1 MNNQID
7 KDEQEQKALIRKESM
22 DQFLASAV
30 PKKKGAGGIIGDT
43 LLSGLASAVAVPELA
58 VGLSD
63 ITSGGRT
70 GKFADEVLGFR
81 PKEAKEAI
89 AGWKSEEAQS
99 QLRNFQETEG
109 FGAKLGYALKNPSLI
124 SGTVV
129 ESLAPMLA
137 GGVVGRGIAAAAP
150 KISPV
155 LAGAIGEGT
164 VGAGMQAESIRQQTE
179 DGLLTGKQTGI
190 AAATGLTTAGFGFA
204 GGKLAKQLGI
214 GDFDTMIASGTRNAS
229 GRSAAEIAEGV
240 AAASAKQPGILKR
253 TLGGAVTEGLLEEL
267 PQSVSETILQNEAL
281 GRPLDEGVTDA
292 AALGLLSGAA
302 MGGFA
307 GGFSR
312 NRATD
317 GDITPTEDMGQ
328 EAPRL
333 GLPNPNR
340 PDGNQIGYQGAISD
354 PNNPNWIEDGNPD
367 YFNRGQGPDA
377 ANMRNLTPDPELP
390 YNSELGGQFSAAS
403 DGTVFSEA
411 EYNDYL
417 AQQQAQARASR
428 DAGLSDVND
437 ITPVPEGYDRSGN
450 DPRLPPPRSDF
461 EVTSDGTALT
471 SADSNTVIQNE
482 RAANAERMARRLRGE
497 IQDNTPIPN
506 EAMGFGDVETVD
518 NRKLSERMGLDP
530 NKGSL
535 SAAAAIAVDSGASSV
550 AADFE
555 QSNTPT
561 QSAWQSGMMDRLS
574 NADQNNSTYARLAQA
589 MQNEPTSVSEKSRL
603 MREAESLPR
612 AEVAA
617 KQIKP
622 KTRVLDEAKAQTKA
636 YTPEG
641 QEVQAQWDVVDAS
654 DLVTSNTDNFTI
666 NPDFP
671 SSRQPRD
678 RTRASSQQQVN
689 DIASKLQP
697 NLLGESPDVST
708 GAPFVG
714 ANDNVVDSGNGRT
727 MAIRR
732 VYQEGSEK
740 AQAYR
745 QFVNEQAGKFGL
757 DTDAVNMMQSP
768 VLVRRNKSDMNRDE
782 FARAANKPTAARMS
796 STEQATSDA
805 KNLPDASLLSF
816 DGEGSMSLYQSQKYI
831 KNFIA
836 GLPKTEQGSLM
847 DDKGALSR
855 EGKSRI
861 EAAIVQDAYNNPRL
875 VSAISEKLDND
886 TTNVLRAVTDKAPQ
900 ISQINASIRT
910 GDVYENTLARDI
922 ADATQAYMDVRNSGK
937 DINDYLS
944 QDSLLGDGLTDGA
957 KEILGVLSDNRRSAK
972 AIGKYIQERINQVT
986 GRGNP
991 KQGGLSFDDDMET
1004 DAPNVLNNEP
1014 ATQLTD
1020 ENPTVN
1026 IPAPKKAP
1034 RELSDRAMVREMQKP
1049 TANNGEVDYK
1059 SKLNLSE
1066 GQNLGRLIM
1075 SSGRVFDDA
1084 VVKSMDDKGVTVE
1097 ATVNG
1102 KRGLHKGLQYQTVDA
1117 GINNTKSYAKQ
1128 QAAKDKPPQSP
1139 VAKPETAPAL
1149 RQLDATGR
1157 AKDGKGIKPGEQFQT
1172 ATNRETTPYPKQKS
1186 ERYASQWLI
1195 DNAVAEA
1202 EARGNK
1208 FAARNF
1214 ANTDIQKGG
1223 YLNTADAEG
1232 MQQYLFDESSTAA
1245 DVKVTSLKDMAEANE
1260 QKTIAPKTKVTAET
1274 EKMETK
1280 AEPKPVTNER
1290 EDNIKF
1296 FKEDPKK
1303 GRAYI
1308 EEQGMS
1314 KKALELAGKK
1324 YETNL
1329 ASISPNAQAKAYAD
1343 LIEDGMTPMP
1353 NKPSDDAKTEKK
1365 KEKWIAP
1372 KIQEFKEWRAS
1383 GKNHPQTLKYGRGAE
1398 HTLIGENG
1406 YGDPVYQDSQT
1417 ASTRYSVNSSGKV
1430 EEGNNINPTAE
1441 DAGLFKGKP
1450 SLFKT
1455 IPEINALDKKR
1466 IEAENENARA
1476 IAKQADKYNR
1486 ENGLDDETVSI
1497 SAKPEPTPKPKQSV
1511 ETQETQ
1517 PEAKLATPTAVVA
1530 EIEDFGEKITGARK
1544 DMDSFYQREITND
1557 DISNEPLSKIWPKK
1571 DIDAIEDKQTAA
1583 LATVL
1588 RGTIPSKPRKGYKLD
1603 KWVAQVK
1610 NARGIMQQILSDNA
1624 LVDDFIDKMTKVKG
1638 LQTTGYHA
1646 QLLSAIEQ
1654 EQWARVT
1661 AVDHRPFYVIKNDD
1675 GSTSPDMSFD
1685 ITIDK
1690 RRHIIPTENKQISE
1704 VVDRV
1709 NELLS
1714 GEVKSPTLKFDLY
1727 SRGRGDTKSWFIT
1740 QASDKDKTALIEF
1753 NDRDTARAFLKENNA
1768 DLTELWDQH
1777 KDKVNVK
1784 KSDMRSNVN
1793 RERIGPDHRSG
1804 QDVTTEQFMNTFGL
1818 RGGQFGN
1825 WVKQGANSKDRQN
1838 MLNDAYDAFMD
1849 LAGVLNIPPEA
1860 IGLGGKLA
1868 MSFGARGKGR
1878 AMAHYEPSQVIIN
1891 LTKTKGAGS
1900 LAHEWFHALDHHFT
1914 SFRDSSDRNKTR
1926 EATYITYQPEP
1937 SMMYTPQKGRGYLIS
1952 KPALESR
1959 QANSNDPM
1967 YNAENWTPDPSHP
1980 QGVRPQVEEVFADLV
1995 KTLDESPMKERA
2007 TTIDKGAPDGYW
2019 SRIIERAAR
2028 AFESYVINK
2037 LEKQGA
2043 RSDFLANVTPED
2055 AFPRN
2060 MDRYPY
2066 LLESE
2071 MAPVA
2076 EAFDN
2081 LFATLDSKA
2090 SEDGN
2095 GKTLFS
2101 RAGQMKQTMDNVKAG
2116 AIGSTQTTR
2125 QQVIGKLNDKFGK
2138 ETIAKLMADGKLDI
2152 KVLSD
2157 YVVDGKLTIPSDV
2170 DGLYHNGKATLIADN
2185 LSDDMIIPTFL
2196 HELGGHGGMQ
2206 TLMDKKAYD
2215 ALMKDFDA
2223 LVKAGDPLAMQAKAM
2238 ADKVARNEQ
2247 DALDEYLP
2255 YLITLASRQQAKTG
2269 KVAGMINRIAMAIRS
2284 WLRNTLGM
2292 SVKMNAQ
2299 DVLALAERMVNEIE
2313 KQGSLDNAAN
2323 AAPQF
2328 SDPNIP
2334 DKQMQDVRDQYENT
2348 DEWMKAPNGKPT
2360 NLTENQWVQTR
2371 TPAFKEW
2378 FGDWEG
2384 DAENASKVVDENGEP
2399 MVVYHGTGND
2409 FNTFEKSKAVDKEGR
2424 QMMMGWGRDKFYF
2437 ADNEIGAK
2445 VAASAAIYYGKGK
2458 KERVIPAFLN
2468 IKNPVSAEEYSEQI
2482 GRPDTPRKRDNI
2494 IKKLDQSLI
2503 SQGYDGIVDKESG
2516 GIATFNP
2523 NQIKSATANAGT
2535 FDSNNNDTR
2544 YSKKSSTKI
2553 DFATHKPSP
2562 TDLRLQR
2569 AKVVL
2574 GKSKQYF
2581 DIVFKND
2588 QFGSWI
2594 DVSENIWVE
2603 DTYGQTN
2610 VGEISHGI
2618 AFIDGEL
2625 YELDHSAYFYL
2636 DQDPFWSPVVN
2647 AATPLL
2653 AKLYKDITGKSYPI
2667 FTADGS
2673 DPVIFDRLIKLKEKK
2688 GFKYEYDS
2696 FIEINSQTTEI
2707 PNGMKFSR
2715 AGGMTDQFDPINMA
2729 RESKQRLYDWA
2740 SSAPP
2745 GKLSWWHK
2753 TIGTMYNLA
2762 QRNPYFKPV
2771 FDNTEKFINDVSY
2784 YASKASEFAPRL
2796 LPQLDSIRDI
2806 TKSAIG
2812 AKDNEAL
2819 SKPIFEGTLLWGRD
2833 LDGKAVLIEDWRKKV
2848 MATSKQDRLKMLQN
2862 AGRITPAQ
2870 EAELATLNNIQA
2882 NRFINGIIDEEVNAG
2897 LVWTDNELRSKFNL
2911 DDKQIELYR
2920 EFRAATDKSLDSL
2933 TRSDMLRK
2941 MGKDANDIES
2951 QVMEVA
2957 TLREAVFVIEQH
2969 INSLIQASP
2978 KKEKSLKATLKEI
2991 KESKFRTDK
3000 LKDDGYAPLSR
3011 FGQYTVD
3018 VVDSDGNREYFGMFE
3033 SAYEARKMKAEMDA
3047 LYGNDQDYT
3056 VTQGALS
3063 NEEFKLF
3070 AGVTPETAEL
3080 FGEMLGL
3087 DATGDKAADEAFQ
3100 EYLKRTKNN
3109 RSAMKRLMHRKG
3121 IKGYSEDVGRVLAS
3135 FIYSNARH
3143 TSAALNMGNLD
3154 RSIADIPK
3162 GEGQLKDAAVKLAQY
3177 IKNPQE
3183 EGQLIRGWM
3192 FAQYLGGSIASAAV
3206 NLTQPIAVSFP
3217 YLSQFGGAVKAASQL
3232 KKSSGDWIKAFTS
3245 KSRDHFEPD
3254 LLAAI
3259 ERAEA
3264 DGTLSPQEVHNLL
3277 KQASGKNPLRA
3288 GDGTKVGDAK
3298 ALASNSLSRASLAWG
3313 VLFSGAEQIN
3323 RRVTFVAAY
3332 RLAKDQGMDDPAD
3345 FATKSIKETQFVYNK
3360 ASRMNWGRGAVGGTL
3375 MTFKTYTVSYME
3387 LMHRL
3392 WTQGEKG
3399 SEERKQ
3405 GQKAVGIMLGTLF
3418 LLGGAGGLPFMEDAE
3433 DLIDGIGQIMG
3444 YNLSSKKWRQDFLD
3458 EWTGEMMGDFLD
3470 GGISSLSGSPADVSG
3485 RLGLGN
3491 LIPGTG
3497 IFKER
3502 TSNSRDVLEIVGPAG
3517 DFVGRVATGTRD
3529 IAKGVAN
3536 LDSTS
3541 LKKGA
3546 LEFAPTAVRN
3556 AVKGT
3561 SMATSGIYK
3570 DTKGYKVA
3578 DVSPI
3583 DAAFKFVGFQPRD
3596 ISKIQEA
3603 NYLGQSS
3610 TSYYNLRASSI
3621 RALWA
3626 AGVVEGNESK
3636 VADAKAAVKDWNEKN
3651 PNQKIIVKP
3660 NDIARRVREMRMD
3673 KSDRVVKRA
3682 PKSSRGILAQ
3692 DLAKAGQ

>member
-1 MNNQID
+1 MSNQID

-43 LLSGLASAVAVPELA
+43 LLSGLASAVAVPEIA

-109 FGAKLGYALKNPSLI
+109 FGSKLNYARKNPSLI
-124 SGTVV
+124 SNTVV

-214 GDFDTMIASGTRNAS
+214 GDFETMIASGTRNAS

-307 GGFSR
+307 GGVSR
-312 NRATD
+312 NRGAVDT
-317 GDITPTEDMGQ
+317 TPIGEAELVETEDAGQ
-328 EAPRL
+328 EAANY
-333 GLPNPNR
+333 GGNR
-340 PDGNQIGYQGAISD
+340 NRF
-354 PNNPNWIEDGNPD
+354 NPD
-367 YFNRGQGPDA
+367 APQLGFGGTATNQFNVS
-377 ANMRNLTPDPELP
+377 PEGDVFT
-390 YNSELGGQFSAAS
+390 SE
-403 DGTVFSEA
+403 

-417 AQQQAQARASR
+417 DAQQEWARNARANN
-428 DAGLSDVND
+428 ND
-437 ITPVPEGYDRSGN
+437 IDSDSLGVKDVSPIPEGYEQFSPERS
-450 DPRLPPPRSDF
+450 LPPPRSDF

-471 SADSNTVIQNE
+471 SADSNTVMQNE

-497 IQDNTPIPN
+497 IQDNTPVPN

-530 NKGSL
+530 NKGGL

-574 NADQNNSTYARLAQA
+574 NADQSNSTYARLAQA

-603 MREAESLPR
+603 MREADELPR

-757 DTDAVNMMQSP
+757 DTNAVNMMQSP
-768 VLVRRNKSDMNRDE
+768 VLVRRNTSDMNRDE

-816 DGEGSMSLYQSQKYI
+816 DGEGSMSLYQSQKYL

-861 EAAIVQDAYNNPRL
+861 EAAIVQDAYSNPRL

-900 ISQINASIRT
+900 ISQINASLKT
-910 GDVYENTLARDI
+910 GDVFENTLARDI

-957 KEILGVLSDNRRSAK
+957 KEILTVLSDNRRSAK
-972 AIGKYIQERINQVT
+972 AIGEYIQQRINAVT

-991 KQGGLSFDDDMET
+991 KQGGLSFDDEFET
-1004 DAPNVLNNEP
+1004 DAPNVLSDAPAPKQTPNSP
-1014 ATQLTD
+1014 QAATQLTD

-1026 IPAPKKAP
+1026 IPAPRNQVA
-1034 RELSDRAMVREMQKP
+1034 LIP
-1049 TANNGEVDYK
+1049 TANPSTYELPDITKGELIRNPSGEVINNRYISNDWADRSKETPRQRIIMDAVAQAESEGIVYADEKVARVAEILNVPQSVQDIKTNANEGSDFK
-1059 SKLNLSE
+1059 SDVYNASRRLELNKSTNDSSEAKNKLNLKE
-1066 GQNLGRLIM
+1066 GQFLGEIITN
-1075 SSGRVFDDA
+1075 DK
-1084 VVKSMDDKGVTVE
+1084 KSVKGVTVNSLQE
-1097 ATVNG
+1097 KSVSLTG
-1102 KRGLHKGLQYQTVDA
+1102 KLGRESVSFSMSYSGLESA
-1117 GINNTKSYAKQ
+1117 INRARENDKLAIKKS
-1128 QAAKDKPPQSP
+1128 PQSP
-1139 VAKPETAPAL
+1139 VAKPETAPETKKPTGDWQTQMNGNEFRINEYGITVRKHDRVVHIRGANSITANKKAKEL
-1149 RQLDATGR
+1149 AGQDIRELHYIAAKEDANDPFSEGSIWLDGNGDMVRKKGTKKPTGSLLP
-1157 AKDGKGIKPGEQFQT
+1157 IL
-1172 ATNRETTPYPKQKS
+1172 KQ
-1186 ERYASQWLI
+1186 
-1195 DNAVAEA
+1195 AEA
-1202 EARGNK
+1202 E
-1208 FAARNF
+1208 
-1214 ANTDIQKGG
+1214 T
-1223 YLNTADAEG
+1223 
-1232 MQQYLFDESSTAA
+1232 
-1245 DVKVTSLKDMAEANE
+1245 
-1260 QKTIAPKTKVTAET
+1260 KTAPKK
-1274 EKMETK
+1274 
-1280 AEPKPVTNER
+1280 
-1290 EDNIKF
+1290 
-1296 FKEDPKK
+1296 
-1303 GRAYI
+1303 
-1308 EEQGMS
+1308 
-1314 KKALELAGKK
+1314 
-1324 YETNL
+1324 
-1329 ASISPNAQAKAYAD
+1329 
-1343 LIEDGMTPMP
+1343 
-1353 NKPSDDAKTEKK
+1353 
-1365 KEKWIAP
+1365 
-1372 KIQEFKEWRAS
+1372 
-1383 GKNHPQTLKYGRGAE
+1383 
-1398 HTLIGENG
+1398 
-1406 YGDPVYQDSQT
+1406 
-1417 ASTRYSVNSSGKV
+1417 
-1430 EEGNNINPTAE
+1430 
-1441 DAGLFKGKP
+1441 
-1450 SLFKT
+1450 
-1455 IPEINALDKKR
+1455 
-1466 IEAENENARA
+1466 
-1476 IAKQADKYNR
+1476 ADK
-1486 ENGLDDETVSI
+1486 
-1497 SAKPEPTPKPKQSV
+1497 P
-1511 ETQETQ
+1511 
-1517 PEAKLATPTAVVA
+1517 ATPIETVA

-1544 DMDSFYQREITND
+1544 DMDSFYQREITDD

-1661 AVDHRPFYVIKNDD
+1661 AVDHRPFYAIKNDD

-1714 GEVKSPTLKFDLY
+1714 GEVKAPTLKFDLY

-1784 KSDMRSNVN
+1784 KSDMRSNAN

-2028 AFESYVINK
+2028 AFEGYVINK

-2066 LLESE
+2066 LLQSE

-2125 QQVIGKLNDKFGK
+2125 QQVISKLSDKFGK

-2157 YVVDGKLTIPSDV
+2157 FMIDGKLTIPSDV

-2206 TLMDKKAYD
+2206 GLMDKKAYD

-2269 KVAGMINRIAMAIRS
+2269 KVAGMINRMVMAIRS
-2284 WLRNTLGM
+2284 WLKNTLGVPIAIN
-2292 SVKMNAQ
+2292 SQ
-2299 DVLALAERMVNEIE
+2299 DILSLAERMVNEIE
-2313 KQGSLDNAAN
+2313 KQGSLDNVAN

-2348 DEWMKAPNGKPT
+2348 DQWMTAPNGKPT
-2360 NLTENQWVQTR
+2360 NLTENQWLQVR

-2384 DAENASKVVDENGEP
+2384 DAANASKVVDRNGEP
-2399 MVVYHGTGND
+2399 MPLSHTTKD
-2409 FNTFEKSKAVDKEGR
+2409 EFTEFKKEFIGAR
-2424 QMMMGWGRDKFYF
+2424 WNYFGKGFYF
-2437 ADNEIGAK
+2437 ALRKSNPKEFGNVEVKAFIN
-2445 VAASAAIYYGKGK
+2445 SQNPYYADMSEKHNTDTSK
-2458 KERVIPAFLN
+2458 L
-2468 IKNPVSAEEYSEQI
+2468 KN
-2482 GRPDTPRKRDNI
+2482 
-2494 IKKLDQSLI
+2494 
-2503 SQGYDGIVDKESG
+2503 QGYDSVIVGNRFDDKVKYRGYGSEYVV
-2516 GIATFNP
+2516 FEP
-2523 NQIKSATANAGT
+2523 NQIKSATDNAGT
-2535 FDSNNNDTR
+2535 FDPNNNDIR
-2544 YSKKSSTKI
+2544 YS
-2553 DFATHKPSP
+2553 
-2562 TDLRLQR
+2562 R
-2569 AKVVL
+2569 A
-2574 GKSKQYF
+2574 
-2581 DIVFKND
+2581 
-2588 QFGSWI
+2588 
-2594 DVSENIWVE
+2594 
-2603 DTYGQTN
+2603 
-2610 VGEISHGI
+2610 
-2618 AFIDGEL
+2618 A
-2625 YELDHSAYFYL
+2625 
-2636 DQDPFWSPVVN
+2636 
-2647 AATPLL
+2647 
-2653 AKLYKDITGKSYPI
+2653 
-2667 FTADGS
+2667 
-2673 DPVIFDRLIKLKEKK
+2673 
-2688 GFKYEYDS
+2688 
-2696 FIEINSQTTEI
+2696 
-2707 PNGMKFSR
+2707 GMN
-2715 AGGMTDQFDPINMA
+2715 DQFDPINMA

-2848 MATSKQDRLKMLQN
+2848 MATSKQDRLQMLRDAN
-2862 AGRITPAQ
+2862 RITPAQ
-2870 EAELATLNNIQA
+2870 LTQLATLNNIQA
-2882 NRFINGIIDEEVNAG
+2882 NRFINGIIDDEVNAG
-2897 LVWTDNELRSKFNL
+2897 LVWTDAELRSKFDL
-2911 DDKQIELYR
+2911 TDEQIGLYK
-2920 EFRAATDKSLDSL
+2920 EFRAATDNSLDSM
-2933 TRSDMLRK
+2933 TRSDMLRRL
-2941 MGKDANDIES
+2941 GKDAAAIETA
-2951 QVMEVA
+2951 VMEA
-2957 TLREAVFVIEQH
+2957 GTLREAVFNIEQH
-2969 INSLIQASP
+2969 INKLIADSP
-2978 KKEKSLKATLKEI
+2978 KKEKSLKATLKDI

-3047 LYGNDQDYT
+3047 LYDDADTHT

-3100 EYLKRTKNN
+3100 EYLRRTKNN
-3109 RSAMKRLMHRKG
+3109 RSTMKRLMHRKG

-3154 RSIADIPK
+3154 RSISEIPK

-3232 KKSSGDWIKAFTS
+3232 NKSSGDWIKAFTS

-3277 KQASGKNPLRA
+3277 RQASGKNPLSA

-3470 GGISSLSGSPADVSG
+3470 GGISSLSGSPTDVSG

-3561 SMATSGIYK
+3561 GMMTSGIYK

-3610 TSYYNLRASSI
+3610 TSYYNLRASNI

-3673 KSDRVVKRA
+3673 KSERVVKRA

>member
-340 PDGNQIGYQGAISD
+340 PDGNQLGYQGAISD

-622 KTRVLDEAKAQTKA
+622 KTRVLDEAKARTRA

-641 QEVQAQWDVVDAS
+641 KEVQAQWDVVDAS

-768 VLVRRNKSDMNRDE
+768 VLVRRNTSDMNRDE

-816 DGEGSMSLYQSQKYI
+816 DGEGSMSLYQSQKYL

-957 KEILGVLSDNRRSAK
+957 KEILSVLSDNRRSAK
-972 AIGKYIQERINQVT
+972 AIGKYIQERINAVT

-991 KQGGLSFDDDMET
+991 KQGGLSFDDDIET
-1004 DAPNVLNNEP
+1004 DAPNVLSNEP

-1128 QAAKDKPPQSP
+1128 QAAKDKPPQTP

-1157 AKDGKGIKPGEQFQT
+1157 AKDGKSIKPGEQFQT

-1260 QKTIAPKTKVTAET
+1260 QKTIAP
-1274 EKMETK
+1274 
-1280 AEPKPVTNER
+1280 
-1290 EDNIKF
+1290 
-1296 FKEDPKK
+1296 
-1303 GRAYI
+1303 
-1308 EEQGMS
+1308 
-1314 KKALELAGKK
+1314 
-1324 YETNL
+1324 
-1329 ASISPNAQAKAYAD
+1329 
-1343 LIEDGMTPMP
+1343 
-1353 NKPSDDAKTEKK
+1353 
-1365 KEKWIAP
+1365 
-1372 KIQEFKEWRAS
+1372 
-1383 GKNHPQTLKYGRGAE
+1383 
-1398 HTLIGENG
+1398 
-1406 YGDPVYQDSQT
+1406 
-1417 ASTRYSVNSSGKV
+1417 
-1430 EEGNNINPTAE
+1430 
-1441 DAGLFKGKP
+1441 
-1450 SLFKT
+1450 
-1455 IPEINALDKKR
+1455 
-1466 IEAENENARA
+1466 
-1476 IAKQADKYNR
+1476 
-1486 ENGLDDETVSI
+1486 
-1497 SAKPEPTPKPKQSV
+1497 
-1511 ETQETQ
+1511 
-1517 PEAKLATPTAVVA
+1517 TAVVA

-1544 DMDSFYQREITND
+1544 DMQSFYQREITDD

-1661 AVDHRPFYVIKNDD
+1661 AVDHRPFYAIKNDD

-1714 GEVKSPTLKFDLY
+1714 GEVKAPTLKFDLY

-1784 KSDMRSNVN
+1784 KSDMRSNAN

-2138 ETIAKLMADGKLDI
+2138 ETIAKLMSDGKLDI

-2157 YVVDGKLTIPSDV
+2157 FMIDGKLTIPSDV

-2206 TLMDKKAYD
+2206 GLMDKKAYD
-2215 ALMKDFDA
+2215 ALMKDFDS

-2313 KQGSLDNAAN
+2313 KQGSLDNVAN

-2334 DKQMQDVRDQYENT
+2334 DKQMQDVRDKYEGT
-2348 DEWMKAPNGKPT
+2348 DQWMTAPNGKPS
-2360 NLTENQWVQTR
+2360 NLTEQQWLQVR
-2371 TPAFKEW
+2371 TPAFKQW
-2378 FGDWEG
+2378 FGDWED
-2384 DAENASKVVDENGEP
+2384 DAENASKAIDSNGEP
-2399 MVVYHGTGND
+2399 LILHHGTGKNFTEFSKEY
-2409 FNTFEKSKAVDKEGR
+2409 FNSTEPRGDYVGQGFYFSPDKEKAGR
-2424 QMMMGWGRDKFYF
+2424 Y
-2437 ADNEIGAK
+2437 
-2445 VAASAAIYYGKGK
+2445 AASAQNSAEPTVISAI
-2458 KERVIPAFLN
+2458 LN
-2468 IKNPVSAEEYSEQI
+2468 IRNPIVISGDKSRSDLHDMFGGFKEFYTTMRGNPADVQEKLAEF
-2482 GRPDTPRKRDNI
+2482 
-2494 IKKLDQSLI
+2494 
-2503 SQGYDGIVDKESG
+2503 GYDGLIDKDYDQY
-2516 GIATFNP
+2516 ATFEP
-2523 NQIKSATANAGT
+2523 NQIKSSTNNAGT

-2574 GKSKQYF
+2574 DKSKQYF

-2625 YELDHSAYFYL
+2625 YELDASAYFYL
-2636 DQDPFWSPVVN
+2636 DQDPYWSPVVN

-2673 DPVIFDRLIKLKEKK
+2673 DPVIFDKLIKLKEKK
-2688 GFKYEYDS
+2688 GFKYEYGS

-2715 AGGMTDQFDPINMA
+2715 AVGMTDQFDPINMA

-2978 KKEKSLKATLKEI
+2978 KKEKSLKGTLKEI

-3047 LYGNDQDYT
+3047 LYLDPNADPNAIPEYT

-3470 GGISSLSGSPADVSG
+3470 GGISSLSGSPTDVSG

-3673 KSDRVVKRA
+3673 KSERVVKRA